1 MLQFEG
7 GAYFPHRK
15 HHCSQILICYSNFDD
30 TLLVGTLM
38 WIGDVSMSIAIG
50 YDILVRP
57 RSGSVILNPQ
67 DLDPGKHWPLTP
79 LWANILLVLLIAL
92 DPSVQVSLI
101 VIWIKPK
108 KTPYSYVNVHKN
120 VSVTSKTCV
129 WSLPKSRFF
138 YVCLF
143 LHYFVSLINCGV
155 FSISIRY
162 IFLCFLGKEA

>member
-1 MLQFEG
+1 
-7 GAYFPHRK
+7 
-15 HHCSQILICYSNFDD
+15 
-30 TLLVGTLM
+30 M
-38 WIGDVSMSIAIG
+38 WIGDVSKSIAIG

-57 RSGSVILNPQ
+57 RSRSVILDHQ
-67 DLDPGKHWPLTP
+67 DLDPAKHWPLNP

-101 VIWIKPK
+101 VIWINPK

-120 VSVTSKTCV
+120 VSVTSNTCV

-143 LHYFVSLINCGV
+143 LHYFVSLINCDV

-162 IFLCFLGKEA
+162 IFFVFLGEGSIINVAYWYF